1 MASEIIIKNHK
12 IRKNIVKFYK
22 NFETFNDENR
32 EFLSSTINYFEESLE
47 SVNTKLTSGS
57 ITPQEK
63 VSCIAI
69 RIMLENILD
78 SFHSIETKEGEGLL
92 SKTVKWMETETAF
105 NNDIKTGFIKNLKHK
120 NIREFFNDAE
130 EVFEKIIKGKLSET
144 PVKVYT
150 VLVTAVYTCV

>member
-12 IRKNIVKFYK
+12 IRKYIVKFYK
-22 NFETFNDENR
+22 NFESFNDENK

-47 SVNTKLTSGS
+47 SVNMKLTSGS

-78 SFHSIETKEGEGLL
+78 SFHSFETKEGEG
-92 SKTVKWMETETAF
+92 
-105 NNDIKTGFIKNLKHK
+105 
-120 NIREFFNDAE
+120 
-130 EVFEKIIKGKLSET
+130 
-144 PVKVYT
+144 
-150 VLVTAVYTCV
+150 